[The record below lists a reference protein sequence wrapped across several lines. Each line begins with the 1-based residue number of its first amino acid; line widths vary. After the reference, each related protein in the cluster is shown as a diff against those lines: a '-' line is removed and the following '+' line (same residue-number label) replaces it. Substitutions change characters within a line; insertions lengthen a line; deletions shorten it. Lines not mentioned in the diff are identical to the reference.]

1 MMFYKHTARSKKM
14 SHTHIIHRTTVSF
27 DDDTHLQGYQLDNF
41 MQCHD
46 IFLYRVALIF
56 H

>member
-1 MMFYKHTARSKKM
+1 M

-27 DDDTHLQGYQLDNF
+27 DDDTHLQEYRLDNF

-46 IFLYRVALIF
+46 IFYTELHLF
-56 H
+56 FTKSQWG